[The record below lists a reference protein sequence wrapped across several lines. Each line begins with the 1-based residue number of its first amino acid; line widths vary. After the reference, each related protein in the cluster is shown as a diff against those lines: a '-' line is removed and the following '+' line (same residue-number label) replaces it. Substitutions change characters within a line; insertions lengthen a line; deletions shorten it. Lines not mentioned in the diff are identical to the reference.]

1 MLACLMK
8 RSNDMA
14 FSEKQGLVRAAIPG
28 WCCIEKQDAGTVIET
43 EMKNC
48 AFNAHNFLHRTL
60 QQGTFRY
67 S

>member
-1 MLACLMK
+1 
-8 RSNDMA
+8 MA